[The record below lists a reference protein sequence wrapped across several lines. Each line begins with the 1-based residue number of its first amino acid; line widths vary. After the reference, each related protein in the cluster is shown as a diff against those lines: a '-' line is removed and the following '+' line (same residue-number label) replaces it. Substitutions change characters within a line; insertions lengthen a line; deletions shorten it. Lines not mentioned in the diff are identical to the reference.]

1 MTPLLQLKAAALGAA
16 QGLRA
21 RLPLYFND
29 EARLATRHAESLL
42 AVAMQPG
49 APFSARLRAARTY
62 ATLYR
67 MLSSVERFADRLA
80 PLDDPDALLH
90 GLERD
95 ADASTLRFARGV
107 RRELRDQ
114 HGLSLE
120 PRRPL
125 RQAPVGRRR
134 PRLRLWSR
142 TSPPGRRVFGRV
154 RLQGERMEYVD
165 ETISGSAN
173 TAPTCLVVGASFR
186 EEDFDLSHLA
196 DVRDLRV
203 IDLAFSD
210 TPGRLASIR
219 AALPDA
225 RVTLRPALA
234 DEAAQ
239 YTPGDQAVSDTADA
253 LGRAVL
259 ARITRHVSARRRLHP
274 AMDDVLALKISD
286 QSYRYI
292 QRLHAAVEAVRRVLA
307 EHPDARAVVTEP
319 ALAPALAHLA
329 PTWLLCADGRGLPRG
344 RPSWTGDTHFH
355 TSRDVARA
363 LRAVNADLAA
373 RLAAHTRPP
382 PFPLASPLPRLV
394 LATSS
399 RMSTYREAG
408 ASLRSHLRGRWNVHT
423 LDFRPPPTLREFAA
437 RPSDSLS
444 LAVTFSRTPDA
455 DILSDT
461 VLEALSQSLRD
472 IEIAGLPGPVAFLSL
487 RAPILHI
494 APSLFSLRAL
504 HAGLVESFQEDPP
517 AAVLLLPGRLAQI
530 RTIAAA
536 ARAAAIPVVD
546 LQVLFVSTMARY
558 KPPVADRFLVIDAQT
573 RDLYLRHY
581 GLPPSRVQAVG
592 SLQLDREMAAVR
604 ATDPASERRRLG
616 LPPSS
621 PLITYGAQSHPRD
634 FILARALDIAA
645 FCDTRPDTSLCIK
658 LHPSQSRE
666 LEIWLESELRAAHPH
681 LDVAVELDADFARI
695 LAATSVLVT
704 HFSNVGVS
712 AAAAG
717 VPVVAMP
724 TPDGLSGVDL
734 VELGAALSAPN
745 RKALHAALE
754 HSLGPDADPLPY
766 RERNPF
772 MGDGGTLARV
782 EAALRDVA
790 GLSAEQDT
798 AA

>member
-1 MTPLLQLKAAALGAA
+1 MTPLLQLRAAALGAA

-29 EARLATRHAESLL
+29 EARLATRHAGSLL
-42 AVAMQPG
+42 AVAMHPG
-49 APFSARLRAARTY
+49 APISARLRAARTY
-62 ATLYR
+62 ARLYR

-80 PLDDPDALLH
+80 TLRDPDAILH

-95 ADASTLRFARGV
+95 ADASTLRFARSV

-114 HGLSLE
+114 HGLAPE

-125 RQAPVGRRR
+125 RQAPVERR
-134 PRLRLWSR
+134 RLRLRSR

-154 RLQGERMEYVD
+154 RLQGERVEYVD
-165 ETISGSAN
+165 ETISGGAD

-196 DVRDLRV
+196 DIRDLRV
-203 IDLAFSD
+203 IDLVFSE
-210 TPGRLASIR
+210 TPGRLDAIR
-219 AALPDA
+219 SALPDA
-225 RVTLRPALA
+225 RVTLRPTLA
-234 DEAAQ
+234 DEVAQ

-274 AMDDVLALKISD
+274 AMDDVLALRISD

-292 QRLHAAVEAVRRVLA
+292 QRLHAAVEAVRRVLT
-307 EHPDARAVVTEP
+307 EHPDARVVVTDP
-319 ALAPALAHLA
+319 AFAPALAHLA
-329 PTWLLCADGRGLPRG
+329 PTWLLCAEGRGLPRG
-344 RPSWTGDTHFH
+344 RPNWAGDAPTH
-355 TSRDVARA
+355 SPRDVALA
-363 LRAVNADLAA
+363 LRAVDADLAA
-373 RLAAHTRPP
+373 RLAPHTRPQ
-382 PFPLASPLPRLV
+382 LSPLPRLV

-399 RMSTYREAG
+399 RMSAYREAG
-408 ASLRSHLRGRWNVHT
+408 ASLRSHLQGRWNVHT
-423 LDFRPPPTLREFAA
+423 LDFRPPPTLREFAS
-437 RPSDSLS
+437 RPSDPLS
-444 LAVTFSRTPDA
+444 LAVTVSRTPDA

-472 IEIAGLPGPVAFLSL
+472 IGIAGLPGPVAFLSL

-504 HAGLVESFQEDPP
+504 HAGLVESFGEDPP
-517 AAVLLLPGRLAQI
+517 ASVLLLPGRPAQI
-530 RTIAAA
+530 RTVAAA
-536 ARAAAIPVVD
+536 ARAAEVPVVD

-558 KPPVADRFLVIDAQT
+558 KPPVADRFLVIDRQT

-581 GLPPSRVQAVG
+581 GLPPARVEAVG

-604 ATDPASERRRLG
+604 ATDPSSERRRLG
-616 LPPSS
+616 LPPNSF
-621 PLITYGAQSHPRD
+621 LVTYGAQSHPRD
-634 FILARALDIAA
+634 FIRARALDIAT
-645 FCDTRPDTSLCIK
+645 FCDTHPDTSLCIK
-658 LHPSQSRE
+658 LHPSHSRD
-666 LEIWLESELRAAHPH
+666 LKLWLEAELRAAHPR
-681 LDVAVELDADFARI
+681 LPFSVELETDFARV

-712 AAAAG
+712 AAAAD

-724 TPDGLSGVDL
+724 TPDGLSGIDL
-734 VELGAALSAPN
+734 TKLGAAVSATD
-745 RKALHAALE
+745 RAELHAALAE
-754 HSLGPDADPLPY
+754 RLGPDASPLPY
-766 RERNPF
+766 RERNPN

-782 EAALRDVA
+782 EQTLREVA
-790 GLSAEQDT
+790 SLSAQQDT